1 MTWKGT
7 VVLQLHAFVQ
17 LSLICIQEN
26 ICCDL
31 STASG
36 ALRTTAAVVTRS
48 QIPCPLRESKPWL
61 VTVLTEVCQLIS
73 FLPSTPQSPRPLSV
87 DVFTPKLCIFISV

>member
-1 MTWKGT
+1 MAWEGT
-7 VVLQLHAFVQ
+7 VVLHLHAFVQ
-17 LSLICIQEN
+17 ISLICIQEN

-31 STASG
+31 STASR

-48 QIPCPLRESKPWL
+48 KIPCPLRESKPWL
-61 VTVLTEVCQLIS
+61 VTILTEVCQLIS

-87 DVFTPKLCIFISV
+87 DVFTPKFYIFIFV